1 MGSKRAGKRKHLF
14 LCLACSIVISLVTD
28 GCVHFYAR
36 KEGEEELARARSL
49 MSQGA
54 FEASF
59 RESQEVLRR
68 YPQSQGDHALFQ
80 MGLMYA
86 HPQNPNSDY
95 QKSLEYFQRLKR
107 EFPRSDLRSDAE
119 IWILVLQ
126 KISEK
131 DKDIEILKKIWNQ
144 KAKELAEKQEDV
156 NKLRNQVE
164 SLQNQTKSLQSQ
176 TGELDQQIKDLQKQ
190 IKLLK
195 EIDLGIEEKK
205 RDALQK

>member
-1 MGSKRAGKRKHLF
+1 MGSKRAGKRKHCLF
-14 LCLACSIVISLVTD
+14 CLACSIVISLVMD
-28 GCVHFYAR
+28 GCVHVHVNQ
-36 KEGEEELARARSL
+36 EGEEDIERARSL
-49 MSQGA
+49 MRQGA
-54 FEASF
+54 FEASL

-68 YPQSQGDHALFQ
+68 YPQSQGDQALFQ
-80 MGLMYA
+80 IGLIYA
-86 HPQNPNSDY
+86 NLQNPNSDY
-95 QKSLEYFQRLKR
+95 ERSLVYFQRLIR

-156 NKLRNQVE
+156 SKLRNQVE
-164 SLQNQTKSLQSQ
+164 SLKNQTKSLEDQ
-176 TGELDQQIKDLQKQ
+176 TGELGHQIKDLQKQ
-190 IKLLK
+190 IKQLK